1 MPGDN
6 LVGDYETGVKTTT
19 ANRVLKIWLTLG
31 FLEGLAALGLMLRIP
46 SMSGDALLLGFSAV
60 RLALAGTVLLVLLIM
75 GILTLSA
82 LLNTSFFQRSS
93 ADLQQFLDD
102 DRHFTRLA
110 VLLGY
115 LFVLITGILLVSEV
129 SLSRLVPDGMTNL
142 DAARALSL
150 WQAVYQRG
158 DSILLWVCLLAGQ
171 GLAGLLLVRPGA
183 WKAVTGQGGAAL
195 DALLLLL
202 IFTLLSFYWLLL
214 VLGLNLFS
222 LLPGWHWELRRAQ
235 VIRPWLAAFLPL
247 LVVLAAVLALRL
259 SRRPV
264 LALFILLLAGTTYQL
279 SFALFSSAGLV
290 SISEP
295 FAESWHAV
303 YAQQAVLDRP
313 IPEIIRSYESDY
325 ADQYFFMMTK
335 PPGVVVF
342 YAWMDRLAGWIHTV
356 EGDAA
361 RLDNLLHF
369 ITLVYPFMAM
379 LPVLLLY
386 WLGRMLDIKEEYSL
400 LASVFYLC
408 MPNVILMQLFLDQAL
423 YPLLFLAG
431 ILLAVQLCRRS
442 SLWLAL
448 GLGAYLFL
456 AFFFSFSLLVLLPF
470 IFILFV
476 IFLLAHWSK
485 PRLLETLKIGLL
497 VLAGMLLAFLVFR
510 ILFDYDFFTRLQ
522 NAMASHSADSY
533 GVRMNGQPNPGG
545 EGAATPT
552 AAWLIN
558 NIEMGM
564 WIGVPL
570 MLIFL
575 WEGVRALWEFLHR
588 RAGRAS
594 LFSAAA
600 FVTYLALN
608 LQGGTYGEVG
618 RLWIFLAPLFA
629 LTAAVKAPRL
639 FAREQAGVWLVLLL
653 QLTTI
658 SLIFLFQGWNP

>member
-1 MPGDN
+1 M
-6 LVGDYETGVKTTT
+6 VKRATPEIVWKT
-19 ANRVLKIWLTLG
+19 WLLLG
-31 FLEGLAALGLMLRIP
+31 FLEGLAAFRQMLQIA
-46 SMSGDALLLGFSAV
+46 SMPGKTWLFGYTAG
-60 RLALAGTVLLVLLIM
+60 RLALAGVVGLVLLGL

-82 LLNTSFFQRSS
+82 FSNHRFFQSSS
-93 ADLQQFLDD
+93 ASLQRFINN
-102 DRHFTRLA
+102 DRSFTRLA
-110 VLLGY
+110 VVLGY
-115 LFVLITGILLVSEV
+115 LLVLTTGILLVSQV

-150 WQAVYQRG
+150 WQALYQRG

-171 GLAGLLLVRPGA
+171 GLAGLLLIRPGA
-183 WKAVTGQGGAAL
+183 GKAVMGQMGAGL

-202 IFTLLSFYWLLL
+202 IFTLLTFYWLLL

-235 VIRPWLAAFLPL
+235 VIRPWLAGFLPL
-247 LVVLAAVLALRL
+247 LVMLAAALALRL
-259 SRRPV
+259 YRRPKV
-264 LALFILLLAGTTYQL
+264 ALLLLLLAGTTYQF
-279 SFALFSSAGLV
+279 SFALFSSAGLS

-325 ADQYFFMMTK
+325 ADPYFFMMTK
-335 PPGVVVF
+335 PPGVIVF
-342 YAWMDRLAGWIHTV
+342 YAWMDRLIGWIHPV
-356 EGDAA
+356 DGEAA
-361 RLDNLLHF
+361 RLNSLLHF
-369 ITLVYPFMAM
+369 ISLVYPFLAM

-386 WLGRMLDIKEEYSL
+386 WLGRLLDVKQEHAL
-400 LASVFYLC
+400 LAPIFYIC

-423 YPLLFLAG
+423 YPLLFLGG
-431 ILLAVQLCRRS
+431 ILLAVQLCLKS
-442 SLWLAL
+442 SEWLAL

-470 IFILFV
+470 LFILFV
-476 IFLLAHWSK
+476 FFLLSHWSK
-485 PRLLETLKIGLL
+485 PRLLETLKISLL
-497 VLAGMLLAFLVFR
+497 ILAGMVLAFLVFR
-510 ILFDYDFFTRLQ
+510 ILFGYDFFSRLQ
-522 NAMASHSADSY
+522 NAMSSHSADSY
-533 GVRMNGQPNPGG
+533 GVRLNGQPAPAGKGLANF
-545 EGAATPT
+545 T
-552 AAWLIN
+552 AASVIN

-570 MLIFL
+570 FLIFL
-575 WEGVRALWEFLHR
+575 WEGVRAVWEFLHQ
-588 RAGRAS
+588 RAGRAG

-629 LTAAVKAPRL
+629 LAAAFKAPRL
-639 FAREQAGVWLVLLL
+639 FTREQAGVWLVLLL

-658 SLIFLFQGWNP
+658 SLIFLFQGYNP